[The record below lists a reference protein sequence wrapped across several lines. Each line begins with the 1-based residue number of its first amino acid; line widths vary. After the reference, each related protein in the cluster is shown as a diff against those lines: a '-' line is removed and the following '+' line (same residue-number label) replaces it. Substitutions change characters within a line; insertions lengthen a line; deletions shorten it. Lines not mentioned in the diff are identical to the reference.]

1 MTVYGPLTIGRL
13 TLTED
18 WQASDK
24 AGTGGRSLSLAGQEA
39 SAVLGRSQS
48 ATRERAEALLSMTG
62 TVQPVQFTV
71 GTHRDGWYRV
81 SNPQADES
89 TWQDHTGIRWRV
101 DLERVGRASEVE
113 FESRLI
119 GGNRSHAS
127 SAVAELWHA
136 PPILPTP
143 ADTSGYF
150 TGSAT
155 PGYVDRVSADG
166 TIRVYRGLPASVNP
180 RWSCTPAEYLMG
192 GSTII
197 VDGIVRSGLTCADT
211 PASWA
216 LSNGLVKVEP
226 RTSAGT
232 LLVSSYLTSGWGTA
246 KVFDVKRGTT
256 SLGAAQHVTILR
268 NEPCEAVLRLTWGHS
283 PGRTTVDLSL
293 KRGARHV
300 ALHAQQY
307 AAAAALRLDDNGV
320 TSSVTNQLTAAGY
333 IATAA
338 DDGDGNRWILG
349 TPKASAAAGGFGFA
363 ASVAAL
369 SLPGY
374 IGVVRGGASPADGD
388 TAAQVNSQYLGTPAE
403 AERVIQR

>member
-1 MTVYGPLTIGRL
+1 MTVYGPLTVGRL

-18 WQASDK
+18 WQATDK
-24 AGTGGRSLSLAGQEA
+24 AGTSGRTLSLAGQEA
-39 SAVLGRSQS
+39 SAVLAYSQS
-48 ATRERAEALLSMTG
+48 ATRERAEALLSMAG

-89 TWQDHTGIRWRV
+89 TWQEHTSVRWRV

-119 GGNRSHAS
+119 GGNRTHAS
-127 SAVAELWHA
+127 SATAELWHA
-136 PPILPTP
+136 APVG
-143 ADTSGYF
+143 ADGYYV
-150 TGSAT
+150 GSAT

-166 TIRVYRGLPASVNP
+166 TVRVYRGLPAATNP
-180 RWSCTPAEYLMG
+180 RWSSTPAGYLLG
-192 GSTII
+192 GATIT
-197 VDGIVRSGLTCADT
+197 VDGTVRSGLTCADT
-211 PASWA
+211 PASWS

-232 LLVSSYLTSGWGTA
+232 LLVTSYLTSGWGTA

-256 SLGAAQHVTILR
+256 SLGAAQHITLLR
-268 NEPCEAVLRLTWGHS
+268 NDPCETVLRLTYDHS

-300 ALHAQQY
+300 AIHTQQY
-307 AAAAALRLDDNGV
+307 SAASALRVDDNGV
-320 TSSVTNQLTAAGY
+320 TGSVTNQLTASGY
-333 IATAA
+333 IATTA
-338 DDGDGNRWILG
+338 DDADANRWILG
-349 TPKASAAAGGFGFA
+349 TPKASAVAGGFGLA
-363 ASVAAL
+363 ASAAAT

-374 IGVVRGGASPADGD
+374 IGVIRGGASPAAGD
-388 TAAQVNSQYLGTPAE
+388 TGPQINSQYLGTPAE